1 MNNLTKIER
10 QLLQIVQSDF
20 PLTAKPYEE
29 IGKTTGLSEQKVITL
44 LTSLKKRHILREIC
58 AIFNARYLG
67 FTSALISFQVNENR
81 IDAVAQIINQHPGVS
96 HNYQREHPYNLWFTL
111 SVPQELAI
119 NKHVHTLATMTSCP
133 NYLYL
138 PSIKVF
144 KRHVQLD
151 IIEQLNTPKTISQ
164 TSEEFPQMSSK
175 IIIPQETQ
183 RGIMRELQK
192 DLSLSPTPFKDMAK
206 RFDVKEKMFF
216 DFLESLKTTQKMSR
230 FAGILNHRNLG
241 FTANAMVV
249 WNIPAHRVQPFVDHA
264 VTYRAISHCYERVVS
279 PEWPYNIYTMIHG
292 KSRVMTHGIVA
303 NLSSTFAI
311 TSYEVLYSGK
321 EYKKQRINYFS
332 DDIYEWDTQHISKQP
347 TS

>member
-10 QLLQIVQSDF
+10 QILQIIQSDF

-29 IGKTTGLSEQKVITL
+29 IGKSTGLSEQKVITI
-44 LTSLKKRHILREIC
+44 LTSLKKRNILREIC

-67 FTSALISFQVNENR
+67 FTSALISFQVNEHR

-111 SVPQELAI
+111 SVPQELEI

-138 PSIKVF
+138 PSVKVF
-144 KRHVQLD
+144 KRHVHLD
-151 IIEQLNTPKTISQ
+151 ILDHLNNPRTITQASG
-164 TSEEFPQMSSK
+164 EFPRMSSK
-175 IIIPQETQ
+175 ITISPEVQ
-183 RGIMRELQK
+183 REIMSELQK

-216 DFLESLKTTQKMSR
+216 NFLEFLKTTQKMSR
-230 FAGILNHRNLG
+230 FAGILKHRNLG

-249 WNIPAHRVQPFVDHA
+249 WNIPPHKVQAFVDHA
-264 VTYRAISHCYERVVS
+264 ITYRAISHCYERVVS

-292 KSRVMTHGIVA
+292 KSRVMTQGIIDD
-303 NLSSTFAI
+303 LSSRFAI

-321 EYKKQRINYFS
+321 EYKKQRVNYFS
-332 DDIYEWDTQHISKQP
+332 EDIYEWHKLHISKQP